1 MADQRQM
8 LITLLGDDRLQD
20 KERTAF
26 EDMSSGLQL
35 SPTAR
40 LTKPQFDW
48 VERRFRQ
55 LELDADVSLNLHS
68 EGRVPDG
75 RLHGVPPVIF
85 PWEKEGGTKRPLAP
99 PGRKK
104 KT

>member
-8 LITLLGDDRLQD
+8 LIALLGDDRLQD

-35 SPTAR
+35 SPKAR
-40 LTKPQFDW
+40 LSRAQLDW
-48 VERRFRQ
+48 VERRFRD
-55 LELDADVSLNLHS
+55 LELDANVSLNLHS
-68 EGRVPDG
+68 EGRVPEG
-75 RLHGVPPVIF
+75 RIHGVPPVVF
-85 PWEKEGGTKRPLAP
+85 PWEREGGLKRPLDP

-104 KT
+104 KS